1 MLWKIVGLTLLYL
14 VLLATQPALLWAQD
28 AQPVVVQPSRNYLLD
43 ILLVVAL
50 FGGALFLICKSSRR
64 T

>member
-1 MLWKIVGLTLLYL
+1 L